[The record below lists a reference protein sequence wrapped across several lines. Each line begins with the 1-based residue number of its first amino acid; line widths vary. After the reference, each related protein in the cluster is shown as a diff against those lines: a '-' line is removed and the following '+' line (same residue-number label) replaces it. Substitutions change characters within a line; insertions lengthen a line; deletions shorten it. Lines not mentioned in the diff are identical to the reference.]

1 MAINSVLIDTNAYAN
16 FKKGNSEAIEIIKNV
31 QNIIFCP
38 IVLGEL
44 FSGFKIGSK
53 ESQNRKELEEFLELE
68 KVICVY
74 LDKNT
79 SIEYS
84 DIFKELKMQGKP
96 IPTNDLWI
104 AALAMQHNLP
114 VFTYDKH
121 FTLINGL
128 KIITK
133 LTEK

>member
-1 MAINSVLIDTNAYAN
+1 M
-16 FKKGNSEAIEIIKNV
+16 
-31 QNIIFCP
+31 
-38 IVLGEL
+38 
-44 FSGFKIGSK
+44 FKILFFVQLYLVNYFQGLK
-53 ESQNRKELEEFLELE
+53 LVQKNLKTRKELEEFLELE

-104 AALAMQHNLP
+104 AALAIQHNLP